1 MKKVKVYVNP
11 QWQGGA
17 DLVTFHGAK
26 ELIKMY
32 LNGKRFVELPVSA
45 DITEMAVTKNR
56 IKGFDSLRRQMQT
69 VHARL
74 LVDAPDKFFTLGG
87 GCDADVPGLVYLC
100 EKYREDLTVLWLDA
114 HGDLNAP
121 EESSSALFYGM
132 PLRSLMDDTCFGL
145 LENRFPLS
153 APQII
158 HIGGRDFDRAELA
171 FINRSGINSYAV
183 RDIRSDNSLIRRA
196 AGEIQSK
203 HIYIHLDLD
212 VIDPK
217 GFPNTP
223 LPVDGGL
230 YCKEVYRILEAFAD
244 RLVGLGIYEYAP
256 SRTRNTFIEALIQF
270 GLAL

>member
-1 MKKVKVYVNP
+1 MKEVYVNA

-32 LNGKRFVELPVSA
+32 LDGKRFAELPVSA
-45 DITEMAVTKNR
+45 DKTEMAAAKNR
-56 IKGFDSLRRQMQT
+56 IKGFDALRRQMQT
-69 VHARL
+69 AYARL
-74 LVDAPDKFFTLGG
+74 LEDAPDKIFTLGG

-121 EESSSALFYGM
+121 AESSSALFYGM

-158 HIGGRDFDRAELA
+158 HIGGRDFDRAELS
-171 FINRSGINSYAV
+171 FIKGSGIKSYTV

-196 AGEIQSK
+196 AGETQSE

-217 GFPNTP
+217 EFSNTP

-230 YCKEVYRILEAFAD
+230 YCKEVYSILDAFAD

-256 SRTRNTFIEALIQF
+256 SGTRNAFIEKLIQF